1 MKPKLTVMA
10 LAGALFILAGC
21 STAPNH
27 GPTAWE
33 YRVVRGVTHTSDV
46 EDRLNKL
53 GAEGYTIV
61 SSQTLPEQDNRQA
74 ITIVILQKGK
84 Q

>member
-1 MKPKLTVMA
+1 MKPKLSVIA

-21 STAPNH
+21 STPH
-27 GPTAWE
+27 PGPTAWE

-84 Q
+84 R